1 MYLEFHQSNNILSDN
16 ISHSKSPSCITEAN
30 YSACKPVVDLPV
42 VDLPV
47 VDLPAVDLPAVDL
60 PVVDL
65 PVVDLPQ
72 ELKFNLFE
80 GELSYL

>member
-47 VDLPAVDLPAVDL
+47 VDLP
-60 PVVDL
+60 
-65 PVVDLPQ
+65 Q